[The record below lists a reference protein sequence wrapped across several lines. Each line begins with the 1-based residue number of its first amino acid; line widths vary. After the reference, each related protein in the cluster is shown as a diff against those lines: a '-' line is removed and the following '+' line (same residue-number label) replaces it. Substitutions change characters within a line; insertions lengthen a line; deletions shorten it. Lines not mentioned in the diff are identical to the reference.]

1 MEFSLAQSASRQRV
15 PSCAATTMTN
25 QMPLFDK
32 LAKLLLQRV
41 ATGACQADDFAHTDP
56 TVISHMIQDAQ

>member
-1 MEFSLAQSASRQRV
+1 
-15 PSCAATTMTN
+15 MTN

-41 ATGACQADDFAHTDP
+41 STGACQADDFAHTDP
-56 TVISHMIQDAQ
+56 TVITHMIQDAQ